1 MTYALLKYGP
11 AHRGMVA
18 RAIVHIVRYARPVV
32 LAKIPAPWS
41 WVASMVLHAVEREA
55 ERHIAGS
62 AALLHPAHVYES
74 AGVVLSDQET
84 EDAVVARLP
93 RIVRLPAR
101 YAVRH
106 VLRVL
111 AEEAMR
117 EAGRMREEQ
126 TT

>member
-1 MTYALLKYGP
+1 MTYALLRYGP

-18 RAIVHIVRYARPVV
+18 RAIVHIVRYANPLV
-32 LAKIPAPWS
+32 LAKIPAPWNLL
-41 WVASMVLHAVEREA
+41 AGMVLHAIEREA

-111 AEEAMR
+111 ADEAMR